1 MSSPRITY
9 TRRSDNAQ
17 EAEQSVLADCY
28 RIILDSQS
36 KRDRLPNNN
45 GRDNT
50 TLPNTKEVSHVDERP
65 G

>member
-17 EAEQSVLADCY
+17 EAEQSVLAACY

-36 KRDRLPNNN
+36 KRDRLPDKS
-45 GRDNT
+45 GPHDALLR
-50 TLPNTKEVSHVDERP
+50 NTKGGSYVDQRP